1 MDKSPLENNY
11 RSQFNFQTIEEID
24 LNDNLVDFEKL
35 QDESDSDKSQD
46 GLNEEQHQSID
57 LTLIP
62 YVDIEFYNDEIA
74 YEFYQDFA
82 LRKGFATRK
91 YSSYKSRNDGTLIK
105 KNCVCNKGGFR
116 RFDKSEEGRE
126 IKHRRVTRENCKA
139 HLIIQRTPKGYWCI
153 TRFSDTHSHPLIFFS
168 NKKGTVTI

>member
-11 RSQFNFQTIEEID
+11 RSQLNFQTIEEID

-57 LTLIP
+57 STLIP

-105 KNCVCNKGGFR
+105 KNVYAIKKVLEDLIRVKKEG
-116 RFDKSEEGRE
+116 KSNIVVLQEK
-126 IKHRRVTRENCKA
+126 IVKH
-139 HLIIQRTPKGYWCI
+139 I
-153 TRFSDTHSHPLIFFS
+153 
-168 NKKGTVTI
+168 

>member
-105 KNCVCNKGGFR
+105 KNVYAIKKVLEDLIRVKKEG
-116 RFDKSEEGRE
+116 KSNIVVLQEK
-126 IKHRRVTRENCKA
+126 IVKH
-139 HLIIQRTPKGYWCI
+139 I
-153 TRFSDTHSHPLIFFS
+153 
-168 NKKGTVTI
+168 